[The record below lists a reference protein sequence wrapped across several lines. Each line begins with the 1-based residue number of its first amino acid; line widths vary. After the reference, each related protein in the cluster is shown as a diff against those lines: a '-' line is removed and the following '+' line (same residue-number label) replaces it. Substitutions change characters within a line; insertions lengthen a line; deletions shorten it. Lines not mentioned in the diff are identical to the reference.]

1 MDHWYDVEKIPD
13 NELVNTLR
21 QKNFDVLFDLSGFTR
36 GNRLEVVAK
45 RCAKIQIVWLGY
57 NNSLCLKNVDYLIA
71 DKNLIKSNEHH
82 LYKEKIL
89 YMPKIWNALSVPEKL
104 PDIEDKFKNQNSK
117 FTFCSF
123 NNFQK
128 LSDKTIAT
136 WSKILNQTNT
146 EIYLK
151 DSLKVVKISKII

>member
-1 MDHWYDVEKIPD
+1 MLKKIDKSLFEIHLISNLDVFDKDDLSEELKQLVDHWYDVEKIPD

-82 LYKEKIL
+82 LYKT
-89 YMPKIWNALSVPEKL
+89 SKL
-104 PDIEDKFKNQNSK
+104 LIR
-117 FTFCSF
+117 
-123 NNFQK
+123 
-128 LSDKTIAT
+128 
-136 WSKILNQTNT
+136 
-146 EIYLK
+146 
-151 DSLKVVKISKII
+151 